1 MPFVAVR
8 VPPSYVVVGL
18 GLLYYGL
25 AYYCI
30 IFAAIYLVAHEGMN
44 QLGVSFDINLLKQ
57 FLELEFQEWMAR
69 RHFTLRNI
77 VRKFTEKTIRTW
89 PELVDAYE
97 RAGQRAYEASKQ
109 HVWIV
114 PALGAAAAGLLL
126 ARQAFPAKA
135 ALQSFKTIGPLEQGG
150 IVRNNYI
157 RQTFVRDP
165 LDTVALAT
173 TTFDDLAAAAAKRLV
188 RVQFE
193 SGSCFGVQICKN
205 IVLIPG
211 HGFCSD
217 TKITL
222 PQARTLVEDSIGG
235 MVTFS
240 RGTLSYSM
248 HVLFGVN
255 AVKIPGREYVLVCV
269 PGIPP
274 IAGKFDLL
282 KHMAT
287 STVARV
293 STGFDRVALVSLKDG
308 ESQVRPGTGGLTVVY
323 PGSPLGALQINGVQT
338 KVGDCGSL
346 YIVQAAK
353 FAYIAGYHVV
363 EMTVEGMLS
372 TTTYTVGEELTSSE
386 LIVGIHTLSE
396 ISNVMPELH
405 LSSVELN
412 S

>member
-1 MPFVAVR
+1 
-8 VPPSYVVVGL
+8 
-18 GLLYYGL
+18 
-25 AYYCI
+25 
-30 IFAAIYLVAHEGMN
+30 
-44 QLGVSFDINLLKQ
+44 
-57 FLELEFQEWMAR
+57 
-69 RHFTLRNI
+69 
-77 VRKFTEKTIRTW
+77 
-89 PELVDAYE
+89 
-97 RAGQRAYEASKQ
+97 
-109 HVWIV
+109 
-114 PALGAAAAGLLL
+114 
-126 ARQAFPAKA
+126 
-135 ALQSFKTIGPLEQGG
+135 
-150 IVRNNYI
+150 
-157 RQTFVRDP
+157 
-165 LDTVALAT
+165 
-173 TTFDDLAAAAAKRLV
+173 
-188 RVQFE
+188 
-193 SGSCFGVQICKN
+193 
-205 IVLIPG
+205 
-211 HGFCSD
+211 
-217 TKITL
+217 
-222 PQARTLVEDSIGG
+222 